1 MVPTFA
7 RSPRYSHCQRTTQ
20 NIIMKTI
27 VKSTLITVF
36 ATALCAGTTFAAK
49 GTGGTKP
56 KPIDPVEAY
65 LKQNDKNKD
74 GFIDRKEAHMGEES
88 FAKWDKNKYV
98 GVQLAGI
105 G

>member
-1 MVPTFA
+1 
-7 RSPRYSHCQRTTQ
+7 
-20 NIIMKTI
+20 MKTI

-88 FAKWDKNKYV
+88 FAKWDKNKDGRLDKEELKAMLHV
-98 GVQLAGI
+98 PDKKTSEKKPK
-105 G
+105 